1 MRNTSP
7 PRRRK
12 KSASRIEPG
21 WVGSVKYGLPRPNV
35 SLADLTPEQL
45 QAAYMA
51 VMLLLALGVA
61 MYCRRPGRELL
72 PRQWSTEIALIVL
85 ATLWFSPLVWSYH
98 PTAALPA
105 LAVIF
110 TRAPQHSKL
119 ALAVAALWLLS
130 LALMGS
136 PMARVLGVTLWTNLL
151 LGVFL
156 LWTAYGEAPDLGSRT
171 GDRRRQVNHLGPQ
184 TLVIQYIPTGR

>member
-1 MRNTSP
+1 M
-7 PRRRK
+7 
-12 KSASRIEPG
+12 
-21 WVGSVKYGLPRPNV
+21 

-51 VMLLLALGVA
+51 VMLLLVLGVA
-61 MYCRRPGRELL
+61 TYCRRPGRELL

-85 ATLWFSPLVWSYH
+85 STLWFSPLVWSYH

-110 TRAPQHSKL
+110 TRAPQRPRL
-119 ALAVAALWLLS
+119 AQAVAVLWLLS

-156 LWTAYGEAPDLGSRT
+156 LWTAYGESPSAAAR
-171 GDRRRQVNHLGPQ
+171 
-184 TLVIQYIPTGR
+184 